1 MAVNFRM
8 GRRGAPLTRLNSQ
21 PRQQVKVWK
30 PLGEA
35 IPPITPITLTFST
48 GNTLTLAGIANAP
61 EWFTNADFVLMTGS
75 GGKAFTWNGTA
86 WETLDEFAS
95 ETGSGYVVQDGN
107 SIPAQWFNAELPLGN
122 VIEQADAIYW
132 MGASGTPI
140 LWSGI

>member
-35 IPPITPITLTFST
+35 IPPIPPIALTLSA
-48 GNTLTLAGIANAP
+48 GNTLTVANVANAP
-61 EWFTNADFVLMTGS
+61 EWFDNADFVLMTGN
-75 GGKAFTWNGTA
+75 GDVAFTWNGTG
-86 WETLDEFAS
+86 WETVDEFVS
-95 ETGSGYVVQDGN
+95 VSGNGYVSQNGN
-107 SIPAQWFNAELPLGN
+107 SIIAQWFNAELPLGN
-122 VIEQADAIYW
+122 VIEQADMIYW
-132 MGASGTPI
+132 MGASGSPI